1 MKPENLVEMLD
12 RTIEKYPNKT
22 AFIWKE
28 DGIYQKM
35 TYRTFWQKITH
46 AASGLHHLGIQ
57 EQDKVAI
64 ISNSNPMWGITDFAL
79 ASINAVSVPIYP
91 TLPTNQVRYILENAD
106 VRAVV
111 VENEIQRKKIIDS
124 RVEAIDYIIPCTRMM
139 ILHQRIMKLVLLNW
153 KKLGKRIL

>member
-12 RTIEKYPNKT
+12 RTIDKYPNKT

-35 TYRTFWQKITH
+35 TYRTFWQKIIH
-46 AASGLHHLGIQ
+46 VASGLHHLGIQ

-79 ASINAVSVPIYP
+79 ASLNAVSVPIYP
-91 TLPTNQVRYILENAD
+91 TLPTHQVRYILENAD

-111 VENEIQRKKIIDS
+111 VKMKYKERK
-124 RVEAIDYIIPCTRMM
+124 
-139 ILHQRIMKLVLLNW
+139 LLIV
-153 KKLGKRIL
+153 G